1 MRSSITFLE
10 SPATDLAHAMATNIN
25 MLFPEGRAN
34 GRVIFMYDVKSW
46 NDRSTEQRDP
56 WKNLPTLDEA
66 HLQKVVTA
74 TLSQE
79 SQIFQGNDMFFVWD
93 GRRLDSGKKIK
104 KFINSQKGNP
114 AMNKKKPL
122 GPMFRL
128 LYDNSE
134 FQPKVGYACSQRPK
148 FRSLADPLE
157 TVYSVFGSEV
167 SLPER
172 GRQHLEV
179 TGTSRSLAISD
190 LKLRSA
196 EQHGIKLTGTSY
208 QAMQQGMKISA
219 PVPAD
224 DSEAPEEEEGA
235 AEEDPVHEGPVVWY
249 PWTACVP
256 WFH

>member
-56 WKNLPTLDEA
+56 WKNLPTLDAA

-104 KFINSQKGNP
+104 KFINSQK
-114 AMNKKKPL
+114 ASDSEILLMTVL
-122 GPMFRL
+122 STRSQSDRRL
-128 LYDNSE
+128 CWQLPNL
-134 FQPKVGYACSQRPK
+134 
-148 FRSLADPLE
+148 SLA
-157 TVYSVFGSEV
+157 TVCVYVCAAFEV
-167 SLPER
+167 S
-172 GRQHLEV
+172 G
-179 TGTSRSLAISD
+179 
-190 LKLRSA
+190 
-196 EQHGIKLTGTSY
+196 
-208 QAMQQGMKISA
+208 
-219 PVPAD
+219 
-224 DSEAPEEEEGA
+224 
-235 AEEDPVHEGPVVWY
+235 
-249 PWTACVP
+249 
-256 WFH
+256 